1 VFTTYDDREEM
12 MRKTPPPVKRA
23 VRTAAPPAR
32 RRRTA
37 DETRRI
43 LLDAATRVAISQM
56 SPLGNGVSNLLAG
69 VRITDALAEVNANH
83 GLATKMTT
91 GAAYHIWPDQAAF
104 QLELLEHVMNAISIP
119 GADEI
124 ERSVTK
130 MIAAGAPADEIFA
143 MVADADFEATI
154 ASPELFLALGL
165 GALAPADLVNQAQA
179 LANATYIAS
188 VGRLLTPLLHY
199 AGRRLRPGRTLE
211 DLIWA
216 TEAVAVGY
224 LLRWRTHPQIPT
236 AIDRNARTARATA
249 YLGMIHAFTEPTHA

>member
-1 VFTTYDDREEM
+1 LKGVKDCDDRESIAVSV
-12 MRKTPPPVKRA
+12 RPVKRMA
-23 VRTAAPPAR
+23 RTAPAPAR
-32 RRRTA
+32 RRKA
-37 DETRRI
+37 DETRLI
-43 LLDAATRVAISQM
+43 LLDAATRVAIARV
-56 SPLGNGVSNLLAG
+56 SPLGDGASNLLAG

-83 GLATKMTT
+83 GLTTKMTT

-104 QLELLEHVMNAISIP
+104 QRELLEHVMNAISIP

-124 ERSVTK
+124 ERRVAE
-130 MIAAGAPADEIFA
+130 MIAALAPADEILA

-179 LANATYIAS
+179 AANATYVAS
-188 VGRLLTPLLHY
+188 IGMLLTKLLEY
-199 AGRRLRPGRTLE
+199 AGLRLRAGRTLE

-236 AIDRNARTARATA
+236 ATDDKGRTARATA
-249 YLGMIHAFTEPTHA
+249 YLGMIHAFTEPVDS

>member
-1 VFTTYDDREEM
+1 VAIWRGPGRVSTTHDDWESM
-12 MRKTPPPVKRA
+12 TPKPPPRVKRA
-23 VRTAAPPAR
+23 ARKAAVPAR

-56 SPLGNGVSNLLAG
+56 SPLGDGVSNLLAG

-124 ERSVTK
+124 ERSVVK
-130 MIAAGAPADEIFA
+130 MIAAEAPADEIFA
-143 MVADADFEATI
+143 MVADAD
-154 ASPELFLALGL
+154 S
-165 GALAPADLVNQAQA
+165 ALAPW
-179 LANATYIAS
+179 
-188 VGRLLTPLLHY
+188 
-199 AGRRLRPGRTLE
+199 RPPTSSIRHKRWRMQRTLRRSGGCSHRCC
-211 DLIWA
+211 
-216 TEAVAVGY
+216 TMRAVACVPDE
-224 LLRWRTHPQIPT
+224 R
-236 AIDRNARTARATA
+236 
-249 YLGMIHAFTEPTHA
+249 